1 MNRIEKIYYFFEIE
15 QFEECLDQCNLI
27 ISNKSDSIFHYYA
40 YFYKGKVEYE
50 FGEFEKS
57 INSYEKSLTLNSNE
71 DQIWVS
77 MACALELI
85 GEKKLALNSFIKEI
99 RYFPKNAFGWQKL
112 AGFLTRIKRF
122 KLAKKIFDNVS
133 ANDEIDYTVCAS
145 EYAVALYEAG
155 NLKEEL
161 QYYDKLR
168 AMGYNETWIE
178 DNYNELLSE
187 IHRADNSC

>member
-1 MNRIEKIYYFFEIE
+1 
-15 QFEECLDQCNLI
+15 
-27 ISNKSDSIFHYYA
+27 
-40 YFYKGKVEYE
+40 
-50 FGEFEKS
+50 
-57 INSYEKSLTLNSNE
+57 
-71 DQIWVS
+71 